1 MSIGN
6 ANFTPKDGRPAP
18 AVGDRV
24 RVYRNLPLFKHRVFS
39 ILAMDGP
46 YKGLV
51 LGYSRSVG
59 LERVKFIVS
68 EATRQKVLK
77 GNRTVH
83 AYAEGFIVGMSSTL
97 PFAASG
103 EMARKV
109 TYNPYLAGHF
119 YDRDN
124 PDTPMINCR
133 QIWTWG
139 SDLIILEQVGTET
152 QEQEAA

>member
-1 MSIGN
+1 MSIGD
-6 ANFTPKDGRPAP
+6 ADFTPKDGRPAP

-39 ILAMDGP
+39 IRAMDGP

-83 AYAEGFIVGMSSTL
+83 AYAEGYIIGMSSRL
-97 PFAASG
+97 PEAASG
-103 EMARKV
+103 DAARKV

-119 YDRDN
+119 YDREN
-124 PDTPMINCR
+124 PDAPMVNCNE
-133 QIWTWG
+133 IWTWG
-139 SDLIILEQVGTET
+139 ADLIIPEQAETEFQQLEV
-152 QEQEAA
+152 A